1 MSKKIVA
8 VLLAS
13 AMSVSLLAGCGNDD
27 QTSGS
32 GAGAG
37 GGSGAGSGG
46 GSAQQST
53 EPSGGSDE
61 VDRYAWEQ
69 TWPDGQVITWL
80 VLDQGA
86 SADYSRYQDL
96 KAIEMIEEMFHVDI
110 QFEMIISKNEN
121 AENYN
126 LRLQDSPLPDVLGIY
141 NDEYFPT
148 GIAGLYNEGFIV
160 ELNDLIDNRMP
171 HLQDIF
177 ANYPSVAKDMSNA
190 DGKYLYLQRINPLEK
205 PADYWAATTT
215 GLVMR
220 QTWLDEVGKDVPTTM
235 DEWYEVLKA
244 FKEMDPNGNGEP
256 DEIPFHTSGSGLMLF
271 EAAYGIVATGV
282 YIDPAT
288 GKVEHGART
297 QNYKAYL
304 EEMNKWYKEGLLAV
318 NNDAD
323 PTSTSYLS
331 PGSAVYEDL
340 VAANTVGSWKGSSN
354 NNTKGYMNTL
364 REANPDEAIVAVP
377 WPTSSY
383 VNNVVYSER
392 AVDTKQRCNICVTT
406 DAAKDQAKMDA
417 IATVMD
423 YMLSEEGS
431 LLLTWGEE
439 GVTFTTN
446 ADGTKTLTEYGN
458 EQVTLP
464 DGEVPQQYKMYG
476 NVSAGFPSFG
486 NFDVDLATRDEW
498 YNESAKVWAD
508 ADFSLNYPST
518 ISLTPDQN
526 ARLQE
531 WTGDSSQL
539 NQYIGEMKIK
549 FITGAEPLSN
559 FDTYV
564 AQLETMGIQNIVDIY
579 QEAYDAYM
587 AK

>member
-13 AMSVSLLAGCGNDD
+13 AMSVSLLAGCGSDD

-37 GGSGAGSGG
+37 GGSGATSGG
-46 GSAQQST
+46 GSTQQNS
-53 EPSGGSDE
+53 EPSGGNEE

-80 VLDQGA
+80 VLDQSA
-86 SADYSRYQDL
+86 SADYSRYFDL
-96 KAIEMIEEMFHVDI
+96 VAIKKIEEMFHVDI
-110 QFEMIISKNEN
+110 QFETIISKQEN
-121 AENYN
+121 KENYN
-126 LRLQDSPLPDVLGIY
+126 LRLQDSPLPDVLGIN

-148 GIAGLYNEGFIV
+148 GIAGLYNEGFII
-160 ELNDLIDNRMP
+160 ELNDLIDSRMP

-177 ANYPSVAKDMSNA
+177 ANYPNAAKDMSNA
-190 DGKYLYLQRINPLEK
+190 DGKFLYLQRINPLEK

-220 QTWLDEVGKDVPTTM
+220 QTWLDEVNEKVPTTM
-235 DEWYEVLKA
+235 EDWYRVLTA
-244 FKEMDPNGNGEP
+244 FKEKDPNGNGKN

-271 EAAYGIVATGV
+271 EAAYGIVATNV
-282 YIDPAT
+282 FIDPT

-304 EEMNKWYKEGLLAV
+304 EEMNKWYKEGLMYIDPENPNNLA
-318 NNDAD
+318 
-323 PTSTSYLS
+323 

-354 NNTKGYMNTL
+354 NNTKKYMDTL

-383 VNNVVYSER
+383 ANNVVYSER
-392 AVDTKQRCNICVTT
+392 SVDTKQRTNVCVTT
-406 DAAKDQAKMDA
+406 DAAKDQAKLDA
-417 IATVMD
+417 IATIFD

-446 ADGTKTLTEYGN
+446 ADGTKSLTEYGN
-458 EQVTLP
+458 EQITLP
-464 DGEVPQQYKMYG
+464 DESKPQQYKMYG

-508 ADFSLNYPST
+508 ADFSLNYPGT
-518 ISLTPDQN
+518 ISLTPEQN

-539 NQYIGEMKIK
+539 GSYITEMKIK
-549 FITGAEPLSN
+549 FITGEEPLSN
-559 FDTYV
+559 FDTYL
-564 AQLETMGIQNIVDIY
+564 ANLETMGIQNIVDIY

>member
-13 AMSVSLLAGCGNDD
+13 AMCVSLLAGCGNDE
-27 QTSGS
+27 QSSGS
-32 GAGAG
+32 GAGASG
-37 GGSGAGSGG
+37 NSGAGVTSGG
-46 GSAQQST
+46 GST
-53 EPSGGSDE
+53 DNSGAGGGNEE

-110 QFEMIISKNEN
+110 QFETIISKEQNK
-121 AENYN
+121 ENYV
-126 LRLQDSPLPDVLGIY
+126 LRLQEKPLPDVLGIY
-141 NDEYFPT
+141 NDEYWPT
-148 GIAGLYNEGFIV
+148 GIAGLYNEKYII
-160 ELNDLIDNRMP
+160 ELNELIDARMP

-177 ANYPSVAKDMSNA
+177 ANYPNVAKDMSDA

-205 PADYWAATTT
+205 PADYWAATTQ
-215 GLVMR
+215 GLVLR
-220 QTWLDEVGKDVPTTM
+220 KNWLDAVNLDVPTTM
-235 DEWYEVLKA
+235 EEWYEVLKA
-244 FKEMDPNGNGEP
+244 FKTMDPNGNGEF
-256 DEIPFHTSGSGLMLF
+256 DEIPFHTSGSALAYF

-304 EEMNKWYKEGLLAV
+304 EEMNKWYKEELISIYLKDDGTFNFNPG
-318 NNDAD
+318 NN
-323 PTSTSYLS
+323 L
-331 PGSAVYEDL
+331 YEDL
-340 VAANTVGSWKGSSN
+340 VAANTVGSWKGNSN
-354 NNTKGYMNTL
+354 NNTKGFMNTL
-364 REANPDEAIVAVP
+364 READPTEEIVAAP

-383 VNNVVYSER
+383 ANNVVYSER
-392 AVDTKQRCNICVTT
+392 AVDTKQRCNMCITT
-406 DAAKDQAKMDA
+406 DAAKDQAKLDA
-417 IATVMD
+417 IASIFD

-439 GVTFTTN
+439 GVTYTTN
-446 ADGTKTLTEYGN
+446 ADGTKSLTEFGAQPRELPSGEKPN
-458 EQVTLP
+458 E
-464 DGEVPQQYKMYG
+464 YKMYG
-476 NVSAGFPSFG
+476 NTSGGFPSFG
-486 NFDVDLATRDEW
+486 NFDIDLATRDEW
-498 YNESAKVWAD
+498 FNEAAKVWAN

-518 ISLTPDQN
+518 IALTPEQS
-526 ARLQE
+526 ARLAE
-531 WTGDSSQL
+531 WTGNNTQL
-539 NQYIGEMKIK
+539 DLYISKMKSD